1 MLHCHL
7 SHSNNAMLWMADS
20 YKKRE
25 VFTASQGERER
36 ERASKGMSQTQSRE
50 KLRRQRK
57 RKVWEGGGEK

>member
-7 SHSNNAMLWMADS
+7 SYSNNAMLWMADS

-25 VFTASQGERER
+25 AFTASQGERER
-36 ERASKGMSQTQSRE
+36 ESKGMSQTQSRE